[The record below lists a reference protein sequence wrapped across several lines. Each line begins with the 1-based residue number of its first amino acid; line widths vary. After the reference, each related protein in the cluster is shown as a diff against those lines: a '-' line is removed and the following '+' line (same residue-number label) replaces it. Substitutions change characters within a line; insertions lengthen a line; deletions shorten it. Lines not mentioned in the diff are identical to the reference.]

1 MEVLYSL
8 EGLNYSLIL
17 GWNLDPKSAKYY
29 ESCFIG
35 LQESAERLGLIE

>member
-1 MEVLYSL
+1 MEVLYSI

-17 GWNLDPKSAKYY
+17 GWNLDLKSAKYY

-35 LQESAERLGLIE
+35 LQECAEKLGSIE